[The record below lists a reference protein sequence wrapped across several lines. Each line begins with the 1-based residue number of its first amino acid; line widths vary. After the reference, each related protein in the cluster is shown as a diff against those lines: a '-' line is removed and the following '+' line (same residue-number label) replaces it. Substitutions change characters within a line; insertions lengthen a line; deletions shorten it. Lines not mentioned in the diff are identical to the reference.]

1 MNCCYD
7 CFAEVLF
14 SYADES
20 WSEHEARV
28 MLRFGLGEKNGRLC
42 FPLESRSPGAQSG
55 AVAAWTPIELRSDQ
69 QDACCRRRRPRTPCL
84 PALAHARVDF
94 NVRPCAN
101 QTPPA
106 AGGEQAGP
114 EISGAQCVSGLS
126 IFTLC
131 IYIIL

>member
-42 FPLESRSPGAQSG
+42 FPSNLGAQ
-55 AVAAWTPIELRSDQ
+55 V
-69 QDACCRRRRPRTPCL
+69 
-84 PALAHARVDF
+84 H
-94 NVRPCAN
+94 N
-101 QTPPA
+101 Q
-106 AGGEQAGP
+106 
-114 EISGAQCVSGLS
+114 AQ
-126 IFTLC
+126 
-131 IYIIL
+131 